1 MGFRLNRLAEEI
13 KREVT
18 DIIRTTLKDP
28 RISPLT
34 SITDVEISKDMRY
47 AKIFISIYG
56 SEEEQTKT
64 LEGLKSANGFI
75 RSELGKRIRL
85 RYMPEIAFILDTS
98 IEHGVKISQI
108 IDNICDEN
116 RNEET

>member
-13 KREVT
+13 KREIT
-18 DIIRTTLKDP
+18 DIIRYSLKDP
-28 RISPLT
+28 RVSPLT
-34 SITDVEISKDMRY
+34 SITDVEVSKDLRH
-47 AKIFISIYG
+47 AKVFVSIYG

-75 RSELGKRIRL
+75 RSELGKRISL
-85 RYMPEIAFILDTS
+85 RYIPEITFILDTS

-108 IDNICDEN
+108 INKISGEKK
-116 RNEET
+116 EEA

>member
-18 DIIRTTLKDP
+18 DIIRCSLKDP
-28 RISPLT
+28 RVSPLT
-34 SITDVEISKDMRY
+34 SITGVEISRDLRH
-47 AKIFISIYG
+47 AKIYVSIYG

-75 RSELGKRIRL
+75 RSELGKRLSL
-85 RYMPEIAFILDTS
+85 RYIPEISFILDTS

-108 IDNICDEN
+108 ISRIT
-116 RNEET
+116 EEKKEEA